1 MAQNQPQT
9 LEEAREMLLQARER
23 EQQLQHTIDTLT
35 AENAEKVTEI
45 SKLQTL
51 NQQLFLRIP
60 QGEEEEEE
68 PEKEPVETPEEF
80 AKRMKGM
87 IIR

>member
-9 LEEAREMLLQARER
+9 LEEAREMLLQASER

-60 QGEEEEEE
+60 QGEEEEE
-68 PEKEPVETPEEF
+68 PELEPVETPEEF